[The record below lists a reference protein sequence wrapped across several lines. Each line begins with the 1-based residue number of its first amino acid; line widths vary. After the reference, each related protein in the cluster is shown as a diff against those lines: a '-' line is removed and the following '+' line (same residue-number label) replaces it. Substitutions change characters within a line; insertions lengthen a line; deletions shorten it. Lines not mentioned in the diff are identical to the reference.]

1 MFGEAGPK
9 ESSLKATTEVL
20 VALTMG
26 SDDETDLAWFK
37 AGSIVVLALVSAV
50 GVYGGF
56 RMGDTSAAAALGN
69 CFAGGVL
76 LATALV
82 HMLSDAVEG
91 LDGWVDLPVRA
102 VCVVHGSADRP
113 FPFAAWFDPYPASL
127 SICKPVSPAGPSVRQ
142 SVSPSARRS
151 SVLSST
157 RSCTHARTHTR
168 AQVATC
174 CFGGGYLLQLCVE
187 SLLLDTPAEKEK
199 AADAAVNNA
208 ASPRLS
214 ASMSS
219 RTSID
224 GAVVASPAL
233 TFTSPPEGYRA
244 SHGEE
249 GHSHDDPLG
258 HMPSALAVLIAL
270 TVHSLLEG
278 LAIGVQSSVDS
289 TFLIA
294 AAVLLHKGFAA
305 FALGAAFRS
314 VLVGQGTSNP
324 SNVRCSTFTESAG
337 FERLPLTSF

>member
-1 MFGEAGPK
+1 
-9 ESSLKATTEVL
+9 
-20 VALTMG
+20 MG
-26 SDDETDLAWFK
+26 GDDDTDLAWFK
-37 AGSIVVLALVSAV
+37 AGSIAALTVISAA

-76 LATALV
+76 LSTALV

-91 LDGWVDLPVRA
+91 LDGWVD
-102 VCVVHGSADRP
+102 
-113 FPFAAWFDPYPASL
+113 FP
-127 SICKPVSPAGPSVRQ
+127 
-142 SVSPSARRS
+142 
-151 SVLSST
+151 
-157 RSCTHARTHTR
+157 
-168 AQVATC
+168 VATC

-187 SLLLDTPAEKEK
+187 SLLLDTPTEK
-199 AADAAVNNA
+199 AKEADAGNTVGNA

-214 ASMSS
+214 ASLSS

-233 TFTSPPEGYRA
+233 TFTSPPDGYRA
-244 SHGEE
+244 SHGSHGDGEE

-258 HMPSALAVLIAL
+258 HMPSAVAVLVAL

-289 TFLIA
+289 TFVIA

-305 FALGAAFRS
+305 FALGAAFSRAPAGKMLFCLVFVFASPIGIGIGWASANEVGGRFTDVLSS
-314 VLVGQGTSNP
+314 VCAGSLLYVAVHEIIDAPIRPDHRMELRAAPKLVAALAGYAAM
-324 SNVRCSTFTESAG
+324 SA
-337 FERLPLTSF
+337 LAIWA

>member
-1 MFGEAGPK
+1 M
-9 ESSLKATTEVL
+9 
-20 VALTMG
+20 
-26 SDDETDLAWFK
+26 
-37 AGSIVVLALVSAV
+37 
-50 GVYGGF
+50 
-56 RMGDTSAAAALGN
+56 
-69 CFAGGVL
+69 
-76 LATALV
+76 
-82 HMLSDAVEG
+82 
-91 LDGWVDLPVRA
+91 
-102 VCVVHGSADRP
+102 
-113 FPFAAWFDPYPASL
+113 
-127 SICKPVSPAGPSVRQ
+127 
-142 SVSPSARRS
+142 
-151 SVLSST
+151 
-157 RSCTHARTHTR
+157 HARTHTR

-324 SNVRCSTFTESAG
+324 SNVRCSRFTESAG